1 MMIRLLKIFFITLAV
16 LIQTAHADFLSPDQ
30 AFQFQAVSTSQNGA
44 ELTWKIADGYYL
56 YHDQIKVSHNQKALK
71 LSLPTPQDKDDP
83 TFGMT
88 QVYYAQVKT
97 HIPVQ
102 PNQQLNIQ
110 WQGCADSGLCYPVQR
125 TTIQSNEEGLL
136 PAQKLDERTKLL
148 NVISTSTLPPIPLA
162 EQTEAPPQK
171 KEALAPKNLADDPAE
186 EASKAQVQVNQNTL
200 PQDEIMVQSSDEVS
214 TQSASEAQ
222 PEQNA
227 ASIKLQWNNDQFFFN
242 LLSDQNIILNLLVF
256 LGLGILLAFLP
267 CSLPLIPILSGILV
281 QRHRGYR
288 AAFIAG
294 AFVFGLAMVYAGMGL
309 AVSQLGYN
317 FQRWFQSPIFIG
329 FFALLF
335 IVFAFNLFGAFQ
347 LSLPQGM
354 LHRLDQWQQ
363 KQKGGTLLGALLMGM
378 IAALIVGPCMS
389 APLAGALLFVSQ
401 LNHPLMGTTYLF
413 VLGLGIGLPI
423 FIASVFGSKYL
434 PKPGVWMDRLKFS
447 FGFVML
453 ILAIYF
459 VRPLVPSVLYFSLF
473 GITLLFLAGYC
484 LLKILPNV
492 TRIITKAMIIVL
504 SLAIGSG
511 GLWHLY
517 QAISQ
522 MSVTQA
528 EQTLAWQRVSTA
540 DELGR
545 ALTRATGQAVIIDVY
560 ADWCVACQ
568 PIEHEVLPRE
578 DVQDALRNI
587 VRIKL
592 DITHYHPSQ
601 NDLLKEWQILGPPTM
616 IMLDPSHQEQRELRL
631 TGTFSAS
638 QLIARLAQLQAKE
651 PQ

>member
-88 QVYYAQVKT
+88 QVYYTQVNT

-136 PAQKLDERTKLL
+136 PAQKLDERAKLL

-162 EQTEAPPQK
+162 EQTEVPPQK
-171 KEALAPKNLADDPAE
+171 KEALAPENLADDHTK
-186 EASKAQVQVNQNTL
+186 EASEAQIQGNQSTL
-200 PQDEIMVQSSDEVS
+200 PQDEMVQSSDEVN

-222 PEQNA
+222 AEQNA

-459 VRPLVPSVLYFSLF
+459 VRPLVPSVLYFSMF

-492 TRIITKAMIIVL
+492 TRIITKAMIVVL

-517 QAISQ
+517 QAITQ

-545 ALTRATGQAVIIDVY
+545 ALTHSAGQAVIIDVY

-616 IMLDPSHQEQRELRL
+616 IMLDASHQEQRELRL

-638 QLIARLAQLQAKE
+638 QLIARLAQLQTKE
-651 PQ
+651 QQ

>member
-1 MMIRLLKIFFITLAV
+1 
-16 LIQTAHADFLSPDQ
+16 
-30 AFQFQAVSTSQNGA
+30 
-44 ELTWKIADGYYL
+44 
-56 YHDQIKVSHNQKALK
+56 
-71 LSLPTPQDKDDP
+71 
-83 TFGMT
+83 
-88 QVYYAQVKT
+88 
-97 HIPVQ
+97 
-102 PNQQLNIQ
+102 
-110 WQGCADSGLCYPVQR
+110 
-125 TTIQSNEEGLL
+125 
-136 PAQKLDERTKLL
+136 
-148 NVISTSTLPPIPLA
+148 
-162 EQTEAPPQK
+162 
-171 KEALAPKNLADDPAE
+171 
-186 EASKAQVQVNQNTL
+186 
-200 PQDEIMVQSSDEVS
+200 
-214 TQSASEAQ
+214 
-222 PEQNA
+222 
-227 ASIKLQWNNDQFFFN
+227 
-242 LLSDQNIILNLLVF
+242 
-256 LGLGILLAFLP
+256 
-267 CSLPLIPILSGILV
+267 
-281 QRHRGYR
+281 
-288 AAFIAG
+288 
-294 AFVFGLAMVYAGMGL
+294 
-309 AVSQLGYN
+309 
-317 FQRWFQSPIFIG
+317 
-329 FFALLF
+329 
-335 IVFAFNLFGAFQ
+335 
-347 LSLPQGM
+347 
-354 LHRLDQWQQ
+354 
-363 KQKGGTLLGALLMGM
+363 MGM

-517 QAISQ
+517 QAITQ